1 MPLSPSLEQRILA
14 VDDDPQ
20 ALSALRH
27 MLELDGYVVT
37 IASSGE
43 DALALVER
51 FGVPHLALVDYN
63 MPPGMNGF
71 AFSRALRGYGD
82 IPIIM
87 LTAVDDAE
95 KIVSSLEEFADD
107 YIIKPYNPLELSAR
121 VRRALDRMSD
131 FAYTLDQEEVI
142 DEHLTID
149 FAERRAILDGQLI
162 SLTPIEARILYLLI
176 RNAGRVVTTESLLQ
190 RLWPEENA
198 PEDRLH
204 VHIHRLRRKIEP
216 DADEPQYVMS
226 EWGQGYCFMR
236 GDWR

>member
-1 MPLSPSLEQRILA
+1 MPLSPSPQQRILA

-27 MLELDGYVVT
+27 MLELDGYAVT
-37 IASSGE
+37 AASSGE
-43 DALALVER
+43 EALKLVQR

-71 AFSRALRGYGD
+71 AFARALRAFGD

-87 LTAVDDAE
+87 LTAVDDAD

-107 YIIKPYNPLELSAR
+107 YIVKPYNPPELTAR
-121 VRRALDRMSD
+121 VRRALDRVSD
-131 FAYTLDQEEVI
+131 FAYTLHKEETI
-142 DEHLTID
+142 DGRLAID
-149 FAERRAILDGQLI
+149 FAERRAVVDGSAV
-162 SLTPIEARILYLLI
+162 SLTPIETRILYLLI
-176 RNAGRVVTTESLLQ
+176 RNTGRVVTTESLLQ
-190 RLWPEENA
+190 RLWPEEDA

-216 DADEPQYVMS
+216 DADEPQYIMS
-226 EWGQGYCFMR
+226 EWGQGYRFAR
-236 GDWR
+236 RS

>member
-1 MPLSPSLEQRILA
+1 MPLSPSPQQRILA

-27 MLELDGYVVT
+27 MLELDGYSVT
-37 IASSGE
+37 AASSGE
-43 DALALVER
+43 EALQLVQR

-71 AFSRALRGYGD
+71 AFARALRAFGD

-87 LTAVDDAE
+87 LTAVDDAD

-107 YIIKPYNPLELSAR
+107 YIVKPYNPPELSAR
-121 VRRALDRMSD
+121 VRRALDRVSD
-131 FAYTLDQEEVI
+131 FAYTLHKEETI
-142 DEHLTID
+142 DERLAID
-149 FAERRAILDGQLI
+149 FAERRAVVDGSAV
-162 SLTPIEARILYLLI
+162 SLTPIETRILYLLI
-176 RNAGRVVTTESLLQ
+176 RNTGRVVTTEILLQ

-216 DADEPQYVMS
+216 DADEPRYIMS
-226 EWGQGYCFMR
+226 EWGQGYRFAR
-236 GDWR
+236 RS